1 MGVQQCRRCGQMHDA
16 YTGCTMAVRAATAR
30 STVVGEDEA
39 LVGNVVAERYQV
51 GDVLGQGS
59 TGTVFAV
66 THTSFNRPAA
76 MKVLRPRYAQSDLVT
91 RVFHGEARAAW
102 SVTHPGLCE
111 VFDIGTLPDG
121 APFFVMERLEG
132 ETLATRVS
140 RERLSL
146 AASVDMMM
154 QLLSAIAAIHARD
167 LLLRDLRPQ
176 NIYLAHRR
184 GCRPLLKILDFGL
197 ARLSA
202 IDLIQRDWDQIY
214 EAGGT
219 SSGTG
224 PHAIPYYLSP
234 ERARGEHGV
243 EPASDLFVAAAI
255 FYEALAGERAFNGN
269 SFESLLIQ
277 VCAGKPVPLH
287 EIRPEIATDLSNF
300 ITRALSPNPRNR
312 PATAK
317 EMQDE
322 LRATFEGA
330 RRGSTSMAIAPVA
343 SPSAPSSD
351 HPPHGASSTAPPAGA
366 ASASTSTEEST
377 FASMAVSV
385 PIKLTVPHRT
395 AAASS
400 DLAAATVKKDVASS
414 SAAAALMPDELPRV
428 YDAYS
433 DEYKDET
440 ETKREPAALA
450 EAAVA
455 AADALAGMSGGP
467 TSSQTD
473 PGGILVSMNEEDVA
487 TQARRV
493 DVRQLVRDAAA
504 SAVDEAS
511 AENSDRTVPPPP
523 LSAQTQTQSAG
534 EASIEVDVSGLGIPQ
549 ALPGGEEPRT
559 ISRKTPAV
567 AMAKAKSSGAVR
579 EPEIEEE
586 DEETETMELNP
597 ELRAR
602 VDQLMAQKGT
612 IDRKRPT
619 GTGLPAIA
627 PQPLQPP
634 PRTKPPR
641 R

>member
-1 MGVQQCRRCGQMHDA
+1 
-16 YTGCTMAVRAATAR
+16 MAVRAATSR

-59 TGTVFAV
+59 TGTVFGV

-76 MKVLRPRYAQSDLVT
+76 MKVLRPRYAPPDLVS

-132 ETLATRVS
+132 ETLATRIG

-255 FYEALAGERAFNGN
+255 FYEALAGERAFTGS
-269 SFESLLIQ
+269 SFESLLVE

-287 EIRPEIATDLSNF
+287 ERRPEITPELSAF
-300 ITRALSPNPRNR
+300 IARALSPNPRNR
-312 PATAK
+312 PANAK

-322 LRATFEGA
+322 LRSTFEGS
-330 RRGSTSMAIAPVA
+330 RRGSTSIPIVPVA
-343 SPSAPSSD
+343 NPSSD
-351 HPPHGASSTAPPAGA
+351 PPHAGASLTGPLPA
-366 ASASTSTEEST
+366 EEST
-377 FASMAVSV
+377 FASMVASPMVGSGGRDAPPTNPPPKP

-395 AAASS
+395 ASS
-400 DLAAATVKKDVASS
+400 ELNAATVKREIPVTAEIPS
-414 SAAAALMPDELPRV
+414 P
-428 YDAYS
+428 Y

-440 ETKREPAALA
+440 ETKREPAGLA

-455 AADALAGMSGGP
+455 AAEALGGP

-473 PGGILVSMNEEDVA
+473 PGGILLSMNEEDVA

-493 DVRQLVRDAAA
+493 DIRQLVREAAA
-504 SAVDEAS
+504 SASASSSPVVDEAS
-511 AENSDRTVPPPP
+511 AEASDRTVPPPP
-523 LSAQTQTQSAG
+523 PTSG
-534 EASIEVDVSGLGIPQ
+534 ESSIEVDVSGLDIPQ
-549 ALPGGEEPRT
+549 TLPGGEEPRT
-559 ISRKTPAV
+559 ISRKAPTA
-567 AMAKAKSSGAVR
+567 ALAKSIT
-579 EPEIEEE
+579 PEIEEE
-586 DEETETMELNP
+586 EEETETMELNP

-627 PQPLQPP
+627 PQPLPPP
-634 PRTKPPR
+634 PRTKPR

>member
-1 MGVQQCRRCGQMHDA
+1 
-16 YTGCTMAVRAATAR
+16 MAVRVATSR

-59 TGTVFAV
+59 TGTVFGV

-76 MKVLRPRYAQSDLVT
+76 MKVLRPRYAPPDLVT

-132 ETLATRVS
+132 ETLAARIS

-167 LLLRDLRPQ
+167 LMLRDLRPQ

-255 FYEALAGERAFNGN
+255 FYEALAGERAFTGS
-269 SFESLLIQ
+269 SFDSLLIQ

-287 EIRPEIATDLSNF
+287 ERRPDLSPELSAF
-300 ITRALSPNPRNR
+300 IARALSPNPRSR
-312 PATAK
+312 PTNAK

-322 LRATFEGA
+322 LRATFEGG
-330 RRGSTSMAIAPVA
+330 RGRGSTSVAAVPIAN
-343 SPSAPSSD
+343 PSAPSSD
-351 HPPHGASSTAPPAGA
+351 HPHATSTAPPAA
-366 ASASTSTEEST
+366 EEST
-377 FASMAVSV
+377 FASMVASPSMIGSGTNTNNPPTSPPPKP
-385 PIKLTVPHRT
+385 PIKLTVPNRELN
-395 AAASS
+395 AP
-400 DLAAATVKKDVASS
+400 TVKR
-414 SAAAALMPDELPRV
+414 ELAVTAEIPK
-428 YDAYS
+428 AY

-440 ETKREPAALA
+440 ETKREPAGLA

-455 AADALAGMSGGP
+455 AADAMMGMGMGMGP
-467 TSSQTD
+467 ASSQTD

-493 DVRQLVRDAAA
+493 DVRQLARDARDAA
-504 SAVDEAS
+504 SSHSSIDEAS
-511 AENSDRTVPPPP
+511 AEASDRTVPPPS
-523 LSAQTQTQSAG
+523 LNAATAAG
-534 EASIEVDVSGLGIPQ
+534 ESSIEVDVSGLGLPQ
-549 ALPGGEEPRT
+549 SLPGSEEPRT
-559 ISRKTPAV
+559 ISRKAPAS
-567 AMAKAKSSGAVR
+567 AIAKSKRAAEDPRS
-579 EPEIEEE
+579 PEIEEE

-602 VDQLMAQKGT
+602 VDQLMSQKGT

-619 GTGLPAIA
+619 GTGLPAIT
-627 PQPLQPP
+627 PQQPLQPP
-634 PRTKPPR
+634 QPRTKPR